1 MGKMAKKT
9 FLIEKIM
16 LYYWGREVRKM
27 SYEDIFNLL
36 KQFGITTHKD
46 LHIISFYDDDANDYM
61 SGDIPINE
69 FTEAK
74 RIGLRSSNKA
84 IAMDIK
90 KKYSKN
96 NVDVFVP
103 HILYIEE
110 DDFQEVKAKTSY
122 SVRVVEPLEGN
133 PSMGVRLKLH
143 LDYSINNATVIQ
155 ELLEIDL
162 ASGSISSAEY
172 ALKDDG
178 NSYPINGV
186 FSPEFGSWGS
196 MTTEHQIKVLE
207 HPAFKNMIDEYYA
220 KRYPKLLE
228 TIDNLKA
235 YQNSFQDINED
246 DSKEDA
252 VISFR
257 ELVERYIKT
266 HPKIE
271 KAVDGIRLVLKKKD
285 DKE

>member
-1 MGKMAKKT
+1 
-9 FLIEKIM
+9 M

-46 LHIISFYDDDANDYM
+46 QHIISFYDDDANDYM
-61 SGDIPINE
+61 SGDIPINN
-69 FTEAK
+69 FREAK
-74 RIGLRSSNKA
+74 RLGLRSSNKA

-90 KKYSKN
+90 KYYSKN

-103 HILYIEE
+103 HILYTEE
-110 DDFQEVKAKTSY
+110 DDFQEIKAKTSY
-122 SVRVVEPLEGN
+122 SVRIVEPLEGN

-162 ASGSISSAEY
+162 ASGSIFSAEY

-207 HPAFKNMIDEYYA
+207 HPAFKNMIDKYYA

-235 YQNSFQDINED
+235 HQNSFQGIYED
-246 DSKEDA
+246 DNKEDA
-252 VISFR
+252 VISFKR
-257 ELVERYIKT
+257 LVDRYIKT

-271 KAVDGIRLVLKKKD
+271 KAVDGIKLVLKKKD
-285 DKE
+285 DNE